1 MPIKVFA
8 RTWVIPGS
16 LSAAAL
22 GGHTP
27 CLRAAFLT
35 ATPLLQTSLLPLLM
49 QVYFMP
55 LTVVVA
61 LTLLHL
67 VPALTVAALAGATP
81 NNETAIR
88 TANTLR
94 MCKF

>member
-1 MPIKVFA
+1 
-8 RTWVIPGS
+8 
-16 LSAAAL
+16 
-22 GGHTP
+22 
-27 CLRAAFLT
+27 
-35 ATPLLQTSLLPLLM
+35 M
-49 QVYFMP
+49 QVYFIP

-88 TANTLR
+88 TTNTLR